1 MFIFFILCP
10 WIWVLTVLY
19 LFNIIPYSLLY
30 LSGIAVIFSSFYNF
44 FYLNTNVTKSVSII
58 IFEFII
64 YCLNY
69 YKHIIIDKK
78 EFISYID
85 IKFNICI
92 VIFYVIFLYFYNR
105 TPFSVYGTE
114 LKNLHK
120 NKNETI
126 FQYVNKRASN
136 MFSLN

>member
-19 LFNIIPYSLLY
+19 LLNIIPYSLLY

-64 YCLNY
+64 YYLNY

-78 EFISYID
+78 DFISYID

-126 FQYVNKRASN
+126 FQYVNKRFIN
-136 MFSLN
+136 MFTIS

>member
-19 LFNIIPYSLLY
+19 LLNIIPYSLLY

-58 IFEFII
+58 IFELII
-64 YCLNY
+64 YYLNY

-126 FQYVNKRASN
+126 YQYVNKRASN
-136 MFSLN
+136 MFSIN

>member
-10 WIWVLTVLY
+10 WIWVLTLLY
-19 LFNIIPYSLLY
+19 LLNIIPYSLLY

-78 EFISYID
+78 DFISYID

-92 VIFYVIFLYFYNR
+92 VIFYTIFLYFFNR

-126 FQYVNKRASN
+126 LQYINKRRSN
-136 MFSLN
+136 MFIIN

>member
-19 LFNIIPYSLLY
+19 LLNIIPYSLLY

-78 EFISYID
+78 DFISYID

-105 TPFSVYGTE
+105 TPYSVYGKE

-126 FQYVNKRASN
+126 FQYINKRFTT
-136 MFSLN
+136 MFFIN

>member
-30 LSGIAVIFSSFYNF
+30 LSGIAVIFTFFYNF
-44 FYLNTNVTKSVSII
+44 FYLNTNITKSITII
-58 IFEFII
+58 IFEFIF

-78 EFISYID
+78 EFISYTD
-85 IKFNICI
+85 INFNICI
-92 VIFYVIFLYFYNR
+92 VIFYVLFLYFFDK
-105 TPFSVYGTE
+105 TPYSIYSIE

-126 FQYVNKRASN
+126 FKYINKRFSS
-136 MFSLN
+136 MFLIN

>member
-19 LFNIIPYSLLY
+19 LLNIIPYSLLY
-30 LSGIAVIFSSFYNF
+30 LSGIAVIFSFFYNL
-44 FYLNTNVTKSVSII
+44 FYLNTNISKSISII
-58 IFEFII
+58 VFEFII
-64 YCLNY
+64 FCLNY

-78 EFISYID
+78 ELISYID
-85 IKFNICI
+85 IKFNIWI
-92 VIFYVIFLYFYNR
+92 VIAYVIFLCFFNR

-114 LKNLHK
+114 LKKLHE

-126 FQYVNKRASN
+126 LQHINKRFAT
-136 MFSLN
+136 MFSIK

>member
-19 LFNIIPYSLLY
+19 LLNIIPYSLLY
-30 LSGIAVIFSSFYNF
+30 LSGIAVIFSFFYNF
-44 FYLNTNVTKSVSII
+44 FYINTNVTKSVSII

-64 YCLNY
+64 YYLNY

-136 MFSLN
+136 MFSIN